1 MCIYHIDVRPLASGR
16 SGAVSGEVRGSC
28 LWCRVSGGS
37 RTDGSTGRLRC
48 IWDLLLP
55 LVVVSS

>member
-1 MCIYHIDVRPLASGR
+1 VDGVRL
-16 SGAVSGEVRGSC
+16 SGEVRGC
-28 LWCRVSGGS
+28 FLWCRVSRGS

-48 IWDLLLP
+48 ISDLLLQ